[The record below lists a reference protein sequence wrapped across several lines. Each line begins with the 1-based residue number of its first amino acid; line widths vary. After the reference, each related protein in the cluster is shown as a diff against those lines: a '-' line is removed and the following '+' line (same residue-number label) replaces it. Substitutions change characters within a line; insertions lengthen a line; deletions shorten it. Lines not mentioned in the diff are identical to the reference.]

1 MANMKT
7 GDRAR
12 AERLA
17 VIRTELVIRVRPFC
31 TAMPDELFL
40 EMIETMAEIQLK
52 YELHGS
58 TAPA

>member
-1 MANMKT
+1 MANKKT

-12 AERLA
+12 AARLD
-17 VIRTELVIRVRPFC
+17 VIRAELVTRVRPFC

-40 EMIETMAEIQLK
+40 EMIDTMAEIQLK
-52 YELHGS
+52 YELHSS